1 MPTICIRVTE
11 AQKVE
16 LEERSVRFDGNVS
29 VYIKDSLF
37 GGRNREV
44 LTRLDELGDLMSG
57 AFALQGS
64 GDKSPHSE
72 QSASMLA
79 EALILLRM
87 SLSPEKLRAARAE
100 LDRLKIESWE
110 PLQEKSRG

>member
-29 VYIKDSLF
+29 EYIKDTLF
-37 GGRNREV
+37 GNPNREV
-44 LTRLDELGDLMSG
+44 MARLDVFGELLASVS
-57 AFALQGS
+57 ALQTRS
-64 GDKSPHSE
+64 RLTPQDLSVD
-72 QSASMLA
+72 MLA

-100 LDRLKIESWE
+100 LDRLKIGTWS
-110 PLQEKSRG
+110 PPQEKARG

>member
-11 AQKVE
+11 AQKLE

-29 VYIKDSLF
+29 EYIKDSLF
-37 GGRNREV
+37 GERNREV
-44 LTRLDELGDLMSG
+44 LARLDALGELVASVQ
-57 AFALQGS
+57 ALQS
-64 GDKSPHSE
+64 GVKPV
-72 QSASMLA
+72 QSGQSTAMLA

-110 PLQEKSRG
+110 LQENRRG

>member
-16 LEERSVRFDGNVS
+16 LEERSVRFEGNVS
-29 VYIKDSLF
+29 EYIKDSLF
-37 GGRNREV
+37 GDRNREV
-44 LTRLDELGDLMSG
+44 LARLDVLGELVASVS
-57 AFALQGS
+57 ALQTG
-64 GDKSPHSE
+64 GKFVQSE
-72 QSASMLA
+72 PSTTMLA

-87 SLSPEKLRAARAE
+87 SLSPEKLRSARAE

-110 PLQEKSRG
+110 PSSENRRG

>member
-11 AQKVE
+11 AQKLE

-29 VYIKDSLF
+29 EYIKDSLF
-37 GGRNREV
+37 GDRNREV
-44 LTRLDELGDLMSG
+44 LSRLDVLGELVASVS
-57 AFALQGS
+57 ALQTRE
-64 GDKSPHSE
+64 KPIQSE
-72 QSASMLA
+72 QSTAMLA

-110 PLQEKSRG
+110 PQENRRG

>member
-29 VYIKDSLF
+29 EYIKDSLF
-37 GGRNREV
+37 GDRNREV
-44 LTRLDELGDLMSG
+44 LARLDVLGELVASVSARQTGGKTM
-57 AFALQGS
+57 
-64 GDKSPHSE
+64 
-72 QSASMLA
+72 QSDASTTMLA

-110 PLQEKSRG
+110 PSPENRRG